1 MPEKRT
7 DTVGQPQV
15 LVFIGLKRGSRQE
28 YLRREPLTEQ
38 RDLALFH
45 ASAGRLFSII
55 YYINGFFVVK
65 NSSTEHFLSRVV
77 HGGSRLWHTPDIDSR
92 RASTNE

>member
-1 MPEKRT
+1 MRCQNERVHEKRS

-15 LVFIGLKRGSRQE
+15 LVFIGLKRGFGQA

-38 RDLALFH
+38 RALALFH

-55 YYINGFFVVK
+55 YYINNFCSK
-65 NSSTEHFLSRVV
+65 K
-77 HGGSRLWHTPDIDSR
+77 
-92 RASTNE
+92 